1 MFNRSA
7 SPNPTS
13 PIVNHRS
20 NTPSSNTPLARFKQR
35 LKAGYLRLGKTDLQR
50 MLVISATVHA
60 AVLIVRFVPE
70 EFAKRWDKESLQVVL
85 VNAASDQLPSDAQ
98 ALSNANLRGGGEA
111 DEGMVKSPLPNLEA
125 VQDGE
130 SLEDLQK
137 QVKNLEAV
145 QSSLLSALKG
155 KATNSA
161 ISGTSQQ
168 YNPDQG
174 QAADVK
180 DVQLKREVAA
190 LDKEIQDYN
199 KRPKR
204 AQVSPATRE
213 AAFATYYALWSAHTE
228 RLGTDNYPLVARG
241 KYAEVVVTVSVR
253 ADGSLEGMTLERT
266 SGDSKIDSAAI
277 LLLKRLAPYPRFKG
291 SLKAGFDV
299 LDITTKLVFTPA
311 NTLTAETRTDANF
324 PTPAVAPPVLKP

>member
-1 MFNRSA
+1 
-7 SPNPTS
+7 
-13 PIVNHRS
+13 
-20 NTPSSNTPLARFKQR
+20 
-35 LKAGYLRLGKTDLQR
+35 
-50 MLVISATVHA
+50 
-60 AVLIVRFVPE
+60 
-70 EFAKRWDKESLQVVL
+70 VVL
-85 VNAASDQLPSDAQ
+85 VNTASDQAPSEAQ

-111 DEGMVKSPLPNLEA
+111 DEGIVKSPLPNLDA

-155 KATNSA
+155 KTTDHAT
-161 ISGTSQQ
+161 SGTSQQ
-168 YNPDQG
+168 YNPEQG

-180 DVQLKREVAA
+180 DVQLKREIAA

-204 AQVSPATRE
+204 AQISPSTRD
-213 AAFATYYALWSAHTE
+213 AAFATYYALWSAHAE
-228 RLGTDNYPLVARG
+228 RLGTDNYPVVARG

-277 LLLKRLAPYPRFKG
+277 LLLKKMAPYPRFKG
-291 SLKAGFDV
+291 NLKAGFDV

-324 PTPAVAPPVLKP
+324 PTPAVSPPVLKP